1 MTDFDIQVP
10 DRQIAAEINRK
21 INHKTK
27 PVGALG
33 MLETVAA
40 QICLIQQT
48 LSPQLTA
55 PQIIVFAADHGIAGE
70 GVSSYPAEVTRQ
82 MVLNFLAGG
91 AAINVFCRQHG
102 LALTIVD
109 AGVKGGFGDL
119 EDTILGNF
127 ATPAFISQSIGQG
140 TKNFARKPAMTLAK
154 CESALAKGAA
164 VVRQASQKGCNMIGF
179 GEMGIGNTSAA
190 AVLMHRFTGIPLA
203 GCVGRGTGLDDAGL
217 ARKLNILQAA
227 VKKHASAQTPLD
239 ILATFGGFEI
249 VQMCGAMLQAAQNRM
264 VVLVDGFIATAAL
277 LAAKQFHPAVS
288 DYCIFCHQSDEQG
301 HRKLLEFL
309 HGQPILNLGLRLGEG
324 TGCALAYPVLQAAV
338 AFMNQMA
345 SFESAGVS
353 QQ

>member
-1 MTDFDIQVP
+1 MRHFDIQP
-10 DRQIAAEINRK
+10 TAKQIIEAVRHK

-27 PVGALG
+27 PTGALG
-33 MLETVAA
+33 MLETIAA

-55 PQIIVFAADHGIAGE
+55 PQIIVFAADHGIADE

-119 EDTILGNF
+119 KDTILV
-127 ATPAFISQSIGQG
+127 SQRIGQG
-140 TKNFARKPAMTLAK
+140 TRNFAREPAMSLAE
-154 CESALAKGAA
+154 CESALTKGAA
-164 VVRQASQKGCNMIGF
+164 VVRQSSQKGCNVIGF
-179 GEMGIGNTSAA
+179 GEMGIGNTSSA
-190 AVLMHRFTGIPLA
+190 AVLMHKFTGIPLA

-217 ARKLNILQAA
+217 ARKLDILQAA
-227 VKKHASAQTPLD
+227 VETHASAQTPLD

-277 LAAKQFHPAVS
+277 LAASRLHPAIL
-288 DYCIFCHQSDEQG
+288 DYCVFCHQSDEHG

-324 TGCALAYPVLQAAV
+324 TGCALAYPVLQAAM

-353 QQ
+353 QK

>member
-1 MTDFDIQVP
+1 MQYFDIQST
-10 DRQIAAEINRK
+10 DKQISEAIRHK

-55 PQIIVFAADHGIAGE
+55 PQILVFAADHGIAGE

-109 AGVKGGFGDL
+109 AGVKGGFDGL
-119 EDTILGNF
+119 KDTILV
-127 ATPAFISQSIGQG
+127 SQSMGQG
-140 TKNFARKPAMTLAK
+140 TRNFAREPAMTLAE
-154 CESALAKGAA
+154 CETALAKGAE
-164 VVRQASQKGCNMIGF
+164 VVRQVARTGCNVIGF

-190 AVLMHRFTGIPLA
+190 AVLMHKFTGIPLA

-217 ARKLNILQAA
+217 ARKHDILQAA
-227 VKKHASAQTPLD
+227 VEKHACAQTPLD

-264 VVLVDGFIATAAL
+264 VVLIDGFIATAAL
-277 LAAKQFHPAVS
+277 LAARQLHPAVLE
-288 DYCIFCHQSDEQG
+288 YCVFCHQSDEHG

-324 TGCALAYPVLQAAV
+324 TGCALAYPILQSAV
-338 AFMNQMA
+338 AFMNEMA

-353 QQ
+353 QK